1 MRRRVGYRSIFLV
14 AVLQLAALILT
25 IPAGYAKPESRVSSG
40 SDTQPAV
47 GDNLQLCDNCPAFV
61 RVPDAPASLRPVQ
74 FVSKFE
80 LTWKNYLAAYD
91 DQACDLP
98 ALANM
103 AGEQS
108 LQAIRENIDLFRID
122 WPVTQLGPKKL
133 QCYIEWLQKKTSYIV
148 ALPTGNE
155 WEWLARGG
163 RKDARYPWG
172 DAPTGD
178 DEALFGVD
186 DMFVRMPKR
195 PVPDEKGGEFI
206 DGIEVGR
213 SSPNAWGLYDLM
225 GNVQELTTDKI
236 SGEAWYKSHPDPSA
250 NERVRSFSRTLVKG
264 SDARNKDWSD
274 VSISDKRYAVVV
286 DGRYISPVGSRL
298 ILIEGAE

>member
-1 MRRRVGYRSIFLV
+1 MQRVSDRRKFL
-14 AVLQLAALILT
+14 ASVLQLVALILT
-25 IPAGYAKPESRVSSG
+25 IPVGYAKPESRIVSV
-40 SDTQPAV
+40 SDTRPAV
-47 GDNLQLCDNCPAFV
+47 KEILQLCDECPTFV
-61 RVPDAPASLRPVQ
+61 RVPDAPASLRPVR

-103 AGEQS
+103 AGEHS
-108 LQAIRENIDLFRID
+108 LQAIHENIDLFRID
-122 WPVTQLGPKKL
+122 WPVTQLGPKEL
-133 QCYIEWLQKKTSYIV
+133 QCYIGWLQKKMGYIV

-172 DAPTGD
+172 DAPTGG

-195 PVPDEKGGEFI
+195 PVPDAKGGEFI

-213 SSPNAWGLYDLM
+213 SSPNDWALYDLM
-225 GNVQELTTDKI
+225 GNVRELTTDNI
-236 SGEAWYKSHPDPSA
+236 SGDAWYKIHPDPSA
-250 NERVRSFSRTLVKG
+250 NSRMRSFFRTLVKG
-264 SDARNKDWSD
+264 SDARNTDWSD

-298 ILIEGAE
+298 ILIERAE

>member
-1 MRRRVGYRSIFLV
+1 MQRRVGYRSIFLV
-14 AVLQLAALILT
+14 AVLPLVALILI
-25 IPAGYAKPESRVSSG
+25 IPAGYAKPESPVSNV
-40 SDTQPAV
+40 SDARPTV
-47 GDNLQLCDNCPAFV
+47 GDNFRLCDNCPAFV
-61 RVPDAPASLRPVQ
+61 RVPDAPASLRPVR

-80 LTWKNYLAAYD
+80 LTWKNYLAAFD

-103 AGEQS
+103 AGKHS

-122 WPVTQLGPKKL
+122 WPITQLGPTEL
-133 QCYIEWLQKKTSYIV
+133 QCYIEWLQKKTSYKV

-172 DAPTGD
+172 NAPTGG
-178 DEALFGVD
+178 DEALFGID

-195 PVPDEKGGEFI
+195 PLPDEKGGEFI

-213 SSPNAWGLYDLM
+213 FSPNAWGLYDLM
-225 GNVQELTTDKI
+225 GNVRELTADNI
-236 SGEAWYKSHPDPSA
+236 SGDAWYKSHPDPVA

-298 ILIEGAE
+298 ILIERAE